1 MDNRHVT
8 ERRPGRLSVAVQVL
22 YDQLRE
28 RGAWPTF
35 TQVDR
40 VLDRQYGI
48 EDAQAE
54 LAALPAE
61 YLPRS
66 WSRAI
71 FSDTDEV
78 RLTLRGVA
86 ACPNSHDDLQLLA
99 SFLRWAAEREQADES
114 DGQVVVS
121 SVEFAAHAGLPL
133 DADALDND
141 RSELPEIAEAR
152 AQMIRLGVLAQ
163 AVPAFWNSA
172 GQATQQR
179 WRWTFTLSRGVRQF
193 RGLADVDELLERDRE
208 FWQKVHEARSP
219 APESSVDLPVQTVD
233 DDPHD
238 EATPFD
244 VLVTI
249 LRPEIIDASVKQ
261 LRSGHFDDAIFA
273 AFRRIEHEVQQRTGL
288 NSIGDRLISEAF
300 GKNSSKPRISISDR
314 QQDSDRLVELFGG
327 AVGLH
332 KGDRSHKDKPALPC
346 RSRSECIRLL
356 AHASALLDL
365 LDRGVELAPA
375 VVGYQQ
381 QGGLLELSVLRLGPE
396 VQVWLDDQ
404 PCRVR
409 ARTAATLTIDVD
421 GISTGP
427 HDLYLAAGT
436 RQGPAVPVF
445 VSHEL
450 GSDNWHRVEEV
461 GIELF
466 RDESGAPHSDFSG
479 VRLHSFDEGLHLH
492 RIFPTDA
499 PYQVGDYVRW
509 SSGGRPIGAVWA
521 RQEGSTQLTKI
532 YDGAT
537 LFDGVVIGP
546 GQPERTYRL
555 SLEPPVVRLRRDE
568 KMPLRALRHVTDGV
582 ASWTEPLDSPD
593 VVSDDERVVHYRGGV
608 VTAKHDGTT
617 TLRLHHDGLYCAAS
631 IQVGAHL
638 SGAIAEVLTGLPPV
652 AGIACIGDK
661 LVVSTRQGALW
672 AVEHGK
678 YEILTSLPLL
688 PPVYGGTDTIA
699 ASADGDLAVRMLD
712 RHGILLLRVDEQY
725 RRSRLIELP
734 EAHLISSMCWI
745 RTTLIVG
752 TQTGEV
758 WQITAENRQ
767 KKLTEVGGFVVAL
780 AADDE
785 RVYVAAGTPRRLL
798 SFPLKT
804 PEQVEDVSYS
814 PTSFDITDIIMSD
827 ETLFLTEFHKGRVL
841 ALRDYQTREVATG
854 LRKPGSL
861 ASSNNGTVYVAEFGR
876 GAVARI
882 LP

>member
-1 MDNRHVT
+1 MA
-8 ERRPGRLSVAVQVL
+8 EGKYGRLSVAVQVL
-22 YDQLRE
+22 YDQFRE

-54 LAALPAE
+54 LAALPGE

-71 FSDTDEV
+71 FSDTDEI

-86 ACPNSHDDLQLLA
+86 ACTNSQDDLHLLV
-99 SFLRWAAEREQADES
+99 SLLRWAAEREQGDES

-121 SVEFAAHAGLPL
+121 SVEFAEHVGLPL
-133 DADALDND
+133 DADARDD
-141 RSELPEIAEAR
+141 EGSGSPEVADVRAR
-152 AQMIRLGVLAQ
+152 MIRLYVLAQ
-163 AVPAFWNSA
+163 ALPTFWNSA
-172 GQATQQR
+172 GQASQQR
-179 WRWTFTLSRGVRQF
+179 WRWTLTLSRGVRQF
-193 RGLADVDELLERDRE
+193 RSLADVDELLERDRE
-208 FWQKVHEARSP
+208 FWQKVHEARTP
-219 APESSVDLPVQTVD
+219 APESSMDLPAHTVGND
-233 DDPHD
+233 GQED
-238 EATPFD
+238 ATPLD
-244 VLVTI
+244 ILVTI
-249 LRPEIIDASVKQ
+249 LRPEIIDASAKQ

-288 NSIGDRLISEAF
+288 NSIGDRLIAEAF
-300 GKNSSKPRISISDR
+300 GKSPGKPRISISDR
-314 QQDSDRLVELFGG
+314 QRDADRLVEIFGG

-346 RSRSECIRLL
+346 RSRNECLRLL

-365 LDRGVELAPA
+365 LDRGAELAPT

-381 QGGLLELSVLRLGPE
+381 KGDLLELSVQRLGPE

-409 ARTAATLTIDVD
+409 ARTPATLTIDVD

-427 HDLYLAAGT
+427 HDLYLVTGT

-450 GSDNWHRVEEV
+450 GSDNWHRVDEV
-461 GIELF
+461 GIGLF
-466 RDESGAPHSDFSG
+466 RDESGARHSDIYG
-479 VRLHSFDEGLHLH
+479 VRLHSFEKGLHLH
-492 RIFPTDA
+492 RIFPTDEL
-499 PYQVGDYVRW
+499 YRVGDYIRW
-509 SSGGRPIGAVWA
+509 PSGGRFIGAVWA
-521 RQEGSTQLTKI
+521 YQEGSTQLTKI
-532 YDGAT
+532 HDGAT
-537 LFDGVVIGP
+537 LFNGAVIGP

-568 KMPLRALRHVTDGV
+568 KAPLRALRHVTDGV
-582 ASWTEPLDSPD
+582 ASWTEPLDSLGI
-593 VVSDDERVVHYRGGV
+593 VSDDERVAHYKGGV
-608 VTAKHDGTT
+608 VTAKYDGIT

-661 LVVSTRQGALW
+661 LVVSTRQGTLW
-672 AVEHGK
+672 VVEHGK
-678 YEILTSLPLL
+678 YEILTSVPLL

-699 ASADGDLAVRMLD
+699 AAPNGDLSIRMLD
-712 RHGILLLRVDEQY
+712 RRGILLMRAGERY

-734 EAHLISSMCWI
+734 EAHLISSMCWMG
-745 RTTLIVG
+745 TTLFVG

-758 WQITAENRQ
+758 WQVAADSKQT
-767 KKLTEVGGFVVAL
+767 KLAEVGGFVVAL

-798 SFPLKT
+798 SFPLDA
-804 PEQVEDVSYS
+804 PEQVEDVSPS
-814 PTSFDITDIIMSD
+814 PASLDITDIIMSD
-827 ETLFLTEFHKGRVL
+827 QTLFLTDFHKGRVL
-841 ALRDYQTREVATG
+841 ALRDSQTREVATG
-854 LRKPGSL
+854 LDNPGSL
-861 ASSNNGTVYVAEFGR
+861 ACSNDGTVYVAEFGR
-876 GAVARI
+876 GAVTRI

>member
-1 MDNRHVT
+1 MT
-8 ERRPGRLSVAVQVL
+8 EGKSGRLSVAVQVV

-54 LAALPAE
+54 LAGLPAE

-86 ACPNSHDDLQLLA
+86 ACTNSKDDLQFLV
-99 SFLRWAAEREQADES
+99 SFLRWAAERERADES

-121 SVEFAAHAGLPL
+121 SVEFATHAGLPL
-133 DADALDND
+133 DADAQDDD
-141 RSELPEIAEAR
+141 RAELPEVAEAR
-152 AQMIRLGVLAQ
+152 ARVIRLGVLAE
-163 AVPAFWNSA
+163 AMPTFWNSA
-172 GQATQQR
+172 GHASQQR

-208 FWQKVHEARSP
+208 FWQRVHEARSP
-219 APESSVDLPVQTVD
+219 ALELSVDLPVQTVGDGGQD
-233 DDPHD
+233 D
-238 EATPFD
+238 ATPLD

-288 NSIGDRLISEAF
+288 NSIGDRLVEEAF
-300 GKNSSKPRISISDR
+300 GKNSGKPRISISDR
-314 QQDSDRLVELFGG
+314 QRDADRLVELFGG

-332 KGDRSHKDKPALPC
+332 KGDRSHKDRPALPC
-346 RSRSECIRLL
+346 RSRNECLRLL

-381 QGGLLELSVLRLGPE
+381 RGDLLELSVQRLGPE

-427 HDLYLAAGT
+427 HDLYLVAGT

-466 RDESGAPHSDFSG
+466 RDESGAPHSDIHG
-479 VRLHSFDEGLHLH
+479 VRLHSFEEGLHLH
-492 RIFPTDA
+492 RIFPTDE
-499 PYQVGDYVRW
+499 PYQVGDYIRW
-509 SSGGRPIGAVWA
+509 SSGGRSIGTVWA
-521 RQEGSTQLTKI
+521 HQEGSTQLTKI

-537 LFDGVVIGP
+537 LFNGAVIGP
-546 GQPERTYRL
+546 GQPERTYRV

-568 KMPLRALRHVTDGV
+568 KTPLRALRHVTDGV
-582 ASWTEPLDSPD
+582 ASWTEPLDSPG
-593 VVSDDERVVHYRGGV
+593 VVSDDERVAHYKGGV

-652 AGIACIGDK
+652 AGVACIGDK

-678 YEILTSLPLL
+678 YEILTSVPLL

-699 ASADGDLAVRMLD
+699 AATNGDLSIRMLD
-712 RHGILLLRVDEQY
+712 RRGILLLRADEQY

-734 EAHLISSMCWI
+734 EAHLISSMCWVG
-745 RTTLIVG
+745 TTLIVG

-758 WQITAENRQ
+758 WQIAADSKPT
-767 KKLTEVGGFVVAL
+767 KLAEVGGLVVAL

-798 SFPLKT
+798 SFPLKA
-804 PEQVEDVSYS
+804 PGQVEDVGRPPASL
-814 PTSFDITDIIMSD
+814 DITDIIMYD
-827 ETLFLTEFHKGRVL
+827 QTLFLTDFHKGQVL
-841 ALRDYQTREVATG
+841 ALRDSQTREVATG
-854 LRKPGSL
+854 LRNPGSL
-861 ASSNNGTVYVAEFGR
+861 ACSGNGTVYVAEFGR
-876 GAVARI
+876 GAVTRI